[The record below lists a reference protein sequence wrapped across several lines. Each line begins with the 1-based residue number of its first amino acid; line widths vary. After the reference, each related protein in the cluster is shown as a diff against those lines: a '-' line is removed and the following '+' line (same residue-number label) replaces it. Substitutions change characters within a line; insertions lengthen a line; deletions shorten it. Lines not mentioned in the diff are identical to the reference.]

1 MPHRF
6 SPIVRRGV
14 TLYRE
19 LISLGDSDRYVWI
32 GKDSSFTREF
42 PWFLVDEIQIEV
54 WSLSKEEAIAQ
65 YQNMSSEWSQS

>member
-19 LISLGDSDRYVWI
+19 LISLGDSDRFVWI
-32 GKDSSFTREF
+32 GKDSSSMREF
-42 PWFLVDEIQIEV
+42 PWLLVDEIQYEI
-54 WSLSKEEAIAQ
+54 WSLSKEEAIAH
-65 YQNMSSEWSQS
+65 YQEICSEWGKS